1 MITFSAKDL
10 LTKSC
15 RQIKMLTAHPEYRT
29 PPSAMMEY
37 GSKFQDAVADTLP
50 NIIGQEMRGTYV
62 SNNYGHNIAIN
73 FSNDIVAQNK
83 NYDYTIYEVKSVVG
97 KAPEWYKQSSL
108 LQCALYKAMIITKVD
123 RLETASFY
131 VNEGHE
137 KKVVYLC
144 TNINRVRY
152 VLIFGEE
159 KYEISLLDA
168 PRIINFFEYKASCCC
183 SDWKMATD
191 WDNRYKHLE
200 FECLKGCFSYR
211 NIF

>member
-73 FSNDIVAQNK
+73 FSNDIVCKGKDHNF
-83 NYDYTIYEVKSVVG
+83 TIYEVKSVVG

-108 LQCALYKAMIITKVD
+108 LQCALYKTMILMGAD

-137 KKVVYLC
+137 RNVVLV
-144 TNINRVRY
+144 NPHINEVRY

-159 KYEISLLDA
+159 KYEVGVLDCS
-168 PRIINFFEYKASCCC
+168 RIMGFFEYKAACCC
-183 SDWKMATD
+183 DGWDLATK
-191 WDNRYKHLE
+191 WDERYKHAE
-200 FECLKGCFSYR
+200 FECLKDFFFCR